1 MYACLGSTALLLEG
15 KFSPCSLHIQ
25 ESAARGPHD
34 LALCYKLKKK
44 KKGEEKRGRK
54 ASWLAWANELTG
66 VYPGNIPE

>member
-44 KKGEEKRGRK
+44 KKRRRKEGEKSLMVSLG
-54 ASWLAWANELTG
+54 
-66 VYPGNIPE
+66 